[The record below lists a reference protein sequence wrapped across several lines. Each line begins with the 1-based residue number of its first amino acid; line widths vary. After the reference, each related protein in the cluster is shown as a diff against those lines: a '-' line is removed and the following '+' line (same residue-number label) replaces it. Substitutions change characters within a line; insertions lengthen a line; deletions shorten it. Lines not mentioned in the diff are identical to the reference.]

1 MHWVAGRA
9 NRRGPLAEREG
20 GTRAGE
26 AVADARAEP
35 LTCGAHRAER
45 ERESRRV
52 GERGG
57 ADKLGLAAS
66 ERREGEWS

>member
-1 MHWVAGRA
+1 VASRA
-9 NRRGPLAEREG
+9 NRRGPLGEREG

-45 ERESRRV
+45 EREQARR
-52 GERGG
+52 R
-57 ADKLGLAAS
+57 A
-66 ERREGEWS
+66 RRRR